1 MNFYPGVLHSITLWC
16 TVRYRTMLMIAM
28 SLFCLKP
35 CLGMYYGHLEL
46 RGLLFNKSLQETGL
60 ERHFW
65 ATKKVFKTCCQK
77 GCRLKRTRERT
88 GKRTGLSSRRFVRL
102 SKRCTLKRT
111 FIGPEVQ
118 KSHFWYKNL
127 NSKHPKVPI
136 TSRNIYKQFITL
148 AWQQLTIFD
157 HEWYKGDSLTLFH
170 N

>member
-1 MNFYPGVLHSITLWC
+1 
-16 TVRYRTMLMIAM
+16 
-28 SLFCLKP
+28 
-35 CLGMYYGHLEL
+35 MYFRHLEL
-46 RGLLFNKSLQETGL
+46 RGSKFNKSLQETGL

-136 TSRNIYKQFITL
+136 TSRNINRQYRSI
-148 AWQQLTIFD
+148 AWQQLTTMNMNGT
-157 HEWYKGDSLTLFH
+157 KGFSKLVS
-170 N
+170 